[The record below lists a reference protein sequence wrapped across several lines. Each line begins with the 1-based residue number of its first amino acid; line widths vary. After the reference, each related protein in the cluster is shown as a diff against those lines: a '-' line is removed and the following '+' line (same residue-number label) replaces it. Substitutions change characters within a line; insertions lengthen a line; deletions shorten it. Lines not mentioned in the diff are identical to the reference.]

1 MAKKYDLRLK
11 GTVGYWDFN
20 KDDVDYILD
29 KKQDEE
35 VHVLIDSLGGR
46 VDEALSISSAFAAHG
61 NVHVHYRGMNAS
73 AATISSMGAKH
84 ISIDSSA
91 LYLVHKC
98 SFVIFEWDALNAD
111 ELLAKAE
118 EYKKKAADAEK
129 IDITIAT
136 MYAKRCK
143 KPMNELKDLM
153 AENKWLTAKEALEWG
168 FVDEVI
174 DECEDIHLTAS
185 VASAMASV
193 GMPVP
198 NMSVEAD
205 GFFQM
210 MRQWLDRLF
219 SSYEKNGAS
228 SMTEDT
234 PVNAAEPPVN
244 ENIKSNQSLM
254 KKTFVLVAAVLAAI
268 QSALPEADAEG
279 KYPLDEPALD
289 ALENALKEADQAK
302 ADKDT
307 EIQSLKDQLAAK
319 QTELDTANDRIAE
332 LEAEPADKVHRV
344 TDTGDHK
351 PAADE
356 NPMQQLYNTFERA
369 QQMKEG
375 KL

>member
-1 MAKKYDLRLK
+1 MAKKFDLKLK

-20 KDDVDYILD
+20 KNIVDSVLD
-29 KKQDEE
+29 NMHDQE
-35 VHVLIDSLGGR
+35 VHVLIDSLGGS
-46 VDEALSISSAFAAHG
+46 VADALSISSAFATHG

-84 ISIDSSA
+84 ISIDASA

-153 AENKWLTAKEALEWG
+153 AEDKWLTAQEAKEWG

-174 DECEDIHLTAS
+174 DECEQVHLTAS
-185 VASAMASV
+185 VATAMASE

-198 NMSVEAD
+198 EGIEVEAD
-205 GFFQM
+205 GFIARIVETLTKVFGKK
-210 MRQWLDRLF
+210 D
-219 SSYEKNGAS
+219 GAS
-228 SMTEDT
+228 SPENT
-234 PVNAAEPPVN
+234 PIAAAAPPVTVN
-244 ENIKSNQSLM
+244 NKSNQSLM
-254 KKTFVLVAAVLAAI
+254 KKTFVFVAAVLAAI

-279 KYPLDEPALD
+279 KYQLEEPALD
-289 ALENALKEADQAK
+289 ALEKALADADQAGK
-302 ADKDT
+302 DKDA
-307 EIQSLKDQLAAK
+307 EIQTLKDQLTAK
-319 QTELDTANDRIAE
+319 QGELDTANARITE
-332 LEAEPADKVHRV
+332 LEALPVDHQKEKVVESGHHEPSNEEKSPLE
-344 TDTGDHK
+344 K
-351 PAADE
+351 MSE
-356 NPMQQLYNTFERA
+356 TFAHAEA
-369 QQMKEG
+369 MLKGEE
-375 KL
+375 